1 MTTTIGPRY
10 LTLNWCRPT
19 CFLINSNGSGVVN
32 QLPQRLYAEV
42 TINLVLLQ
50 SDRNTKSVEMAVS

>member
-1 MTTTIGPRY
+1 MFVEIY
-10 LTLNWCRPT
+10 
-19 CFLINSNGSGVVN
+19 SNGSGAAK

-42 TINLVLLQ
+42 SSFTINLVLLQ